1 MRYTKCYTPWSMP
14 KSKIQDQEKVAISIR
29 YKDSFLIAN
38 KAITETISSKIS
50 NSEKSILPAT
60 SKYNF
65 KHNKSNHQENS
76 QVCNIM

>member
-1 MRYTKCYTPWSMP
+1 MP

-38 KAITETISSKIS
+38 KAITDTISSKIS
-50 NSEKSILPAT
+50 NSQESILPAT

-65 KHNKSNHQENS
+65 DKNNKNSQQENS
-76 QVCNIM
+76 QFCNVM